1 MSLPDAALRPAP
13 EAASAAPAS
22 PWAGAARR
30 MPLIS
35 PEDLGGH
42 GTRDSLW
49 VAIRGKV
56 YDVTGYLAKHPG
68 GAAIL
73 LQYGGRDATEV
84 ATAAHRGSTLAA
96 QLMKERCIG
105 RLAASSQ
112 QGAETRSTGAPSSLG
127 DFDDVHSA
135 LASVQLAS
143 ELAEDEGEVVVSGEQ
158 ALLAVAD
165 PLYRLLR
172 ADPRLPGVFKQE
184 SLTEMALALRQFLS
198 VAFSGVD
205 GMTEG
210 LPVELPS
217 ITVSP
222 PLIEALAEEL
232 SALLSEVFQRTPR
245 RPDSST
251 DPLLDAFQVLREELR
266 DHPRVLAFRALLQAA
281 VPPPPAADKVCLM
294 AERDL
299 AKAAAAAS
307 ENIDVKNFGEFVL
320 DAQSSE
326 EVQSSWAA
334 FLEGAASREAAGEAV
349 FSALVDSA
357 PNLRGLFKT
366 PRAVMAPRFMN
377 GLSSIVAALGEP
389 AELKVFVETL
399 GFRHVDFEVTV
410 PHLALFQ
417 DAVLALLGSELG
429 ARLTPG
435 ARKGWRMALDYI
447 GGALIHVRLKYGERL
462 RTIASSWAIAN
473 SRDLHPRPGR
483 GRASPESIQ
492 DTSAVEARP
501 AEDDEAVCS
510 DLEAA
515 EAKVASRSA
524 KADRMNV
531 QVPRTFVEMFRFN
544 SMVMG
549 FSSHTWMAQ
558 VLDSFEAIVENAAN
572 TQRLQEECD
581 VLSLHLAQCRG
592 KGGSQQGDM
601 ELQRFRAVM
610 LASLRSL
617 LPQDWSSTH
626 ETAWVWLWESVEQ
639 RLRAEVGKPAS
650 HERALEG
657 FIVGL
662 TEGEKGQLRRGLYQ
676 RFFAVAPKGQNFF
689 KQSTTRLHFIADRV
703 VEMTLEMYRQPKKMV
718 EDMSALG
725 LRHVAY
731 GIPTD
736 LFPPFVAAFV
746 EVVRD
751 LVGASGA
758 AAGEK
763 ATVEESFRW
772 SLGLISRIL
781 VRTITEGST
790 IVMLAINVN
799 SARQLRRA
807 VVHAPRGSR
816 AAWMLSVQVGT
827 ESISPLYSALER
839 GSLEAAGAVLEDLLT
854 IRADRDRYYYGADE
868 LFARHADV
876 VNRLILDAPEL
887 LPKLFDGLVWRARTT
902 EQGRRRVNYYL
913 KHLLQTADGE
923 FASTLRWLAKA
934 NNPKLACHPIVVLL
948 SETLWGRL
956 VNRTFLLH
964 KSWFIFTLLVFILAQ
979 AVLSGPT
986 MRLQDGPVRG
996 WALVVSRSIIYC
1008 FNLMSLLARLCRRC
1022 VRALRA
1028 GETRRILGGSVR
1040 LPSFLLEDWQE
1051 SFSLLLI
1058 VVLCLML
1065 CLEPL
1070 LRCISS
1076 DEGSIFDVGA
1086 VSCVR
1091 SQSRGLL
1098 VAYSAASAVAMGL
1111 YFLLLLDLAAVST
1124 RLSAF
1129 VLTCRHVV
1137 PEVLLFLVAVGFAV
1151 LAFSCA
1157 VAALSQSHEDFRG
1170 IPSSAVSFARIAFRM
1185 FNRDGYDSMQRR
1197 EPALYTAVTFFVV
1210 VAGIFLGNLLV
1221 AQLNAAFRSVH
1232 EDMDGFAR
1240 LNRAKLI
1247 AAWMPSV
1254 SARRWKSFLAQL
1266 RLEERLEFN
1275 DGDVGMAGGL
1285 QMFEPASAHP
1295 TTVESIRRFGGS
1307 TSPESPWPEEEAG
1320 AGISEED
1327 RFDKLER
1334 TLEKA
1339 MKRKSSR
1346 AAGGGRGD
1354 GGARRGRRLGTDGS
1368 SSGLVSS
1375 GGSVTSLR

>member
-13 EAASAAPAS
+13 VAPSSAPAS

-30 MPLIS
+30 RPLIS
-35 PEDLGGH
+35 PDDFGKH

-49 VAIRGKV
+49 VAIRGKI

-96 QLMKERCIG
+96 QLMKERFIG
-105 RLAASSQ
+105 RLAASSGE
-112 QGAETRSTGAPSSLG
+112 GAETRSTGAPSSLG

-143 ELAEDEGEVVVSGEQ
+143 ELAEDEGEVVVSGEE
-158 ALLAVAD
+158 ALVAVAG

-198 VAFSGVD
+198 VAFSGVG
-205 GMTEG
+205 GMTDG
-210 LPVELPS
+210 LPVEPPS
-217 ITVSP
+217 IMVSP
-222 PLIEALAEEL
+222 SLIEALAEEL
-232 SALLSEVFQRTPR
+232 SALLMEAFQRTPR

-266 DHPRVLAFRALLQAA
+266 DHPRVLAFRALLQVA
-281 VPPPPAADKVCLM
+281 VPPPSTADKVSLM
-294 AERDL
+294 AEKDL
-299 AKAAAAAS
+299 AKGYLSEQSGDVHDDEAAAAA
-307 ENIDVKNFGEFVL
+307 NIDVENFGEFVL
-320 DAQSSE
+320 GPQSSE
-326 EVQSSWAA
+326 EVQGSWAA

-357 PNLRGLFKT
+357 PSLRGRFTT
-366 PRAVMAPRFMN
+366 PHAIMAPRFMN

-389 AELKVFVETL
+389 KELKVVVETL
-399 GFRHVDFEVTV
+399 GYRHIDLEVTV
-410 PHLALFQ
+410 PHLALFR

-435 ARKGWRMALDYI
+435 ARKGWRMTLDYI

-473 SRDLHPRPGR
+473 SRD
-483 GRASPESIQ
+483 
-492 DTSAVEARP
+492 TSAVEARP
-501 AEDDEAVCS
+501 AEDDEAACS

-515 EAKVASRSA
+515 EAKAASRSA
-524 KADRMNV
+524 KAARMNV

-581 VLSLHLAQCRG
+581 VLSLRLAQCRG

-626 ETAWVWLWESVEQ
+626 ETAWVWLWESIEQ

-662 TEGEKGQLRRGLYQ
+662 TEGEKGQLRQGLFQ
-676 RFFAVAPKGQNFF
+676 RFLAVAPQGQNFF

-703 VEMTLEMYRQPKKMV
+703 VEMTLEMYRQPQKMV

-736 LFPPFVAAFV
+736 LFPPFVASFV

-751 LVGASGA
+751 LVGASAVA
-758 AAGEK
+758 AAEK

-827 ESISPLYSALER
+827 ESISPLYIALER

-854 IRADRDRYYYGADE
+854 IRADRDKYYYGADE

-902 EQGRRRVNYYL
+902 EQGKRRVNYYL
-913 KHLLQTADGE
+913 KHLLQTPDGE

-934 NNPKLACHPIVVLL
+934 KNPKLVCHPIVVLL

-956 VNRTFLLH
+956 VNRTFLFH

-986 MRLQDGPVRG
+986 MRLQGGPARG

-1008 FNLMSLLARLCRRC
+1008 FNLTALLARLCRRC

-1028 GETRRILGGSVR
+1028 GETRRILGGSVHV
-1040 LPSFLLEDWQE
+1040 PSFLLEEWQE

-1058 VVLCLML
+1058 VVLCCML

-1098 VAYSAASAVAMGL
+1098 VAYSVASAVAMGL

-1129 VLTCRHVV
+1129 VLSCRHVA
-1137 PEVLLFLVAVGFAV
+1137 PEVLLFVVAVGFAV
-1151 LAFSCA
+1151 LAFSCT
-1157 VAALSQSHEDFRG
+1157 VSALSQSHEDFQG
-1170 IPSSAVSFARIAFRM
+1170 IPSSAGSFVRIAFRM

-1197 EPALYTAVTFFVV
+1197 EPALYTAVTFFVI

-1221 AQLNAAFRSVH
+1221 AQLNAAFRSVR

-1240 LNRAKLI
+1240 LNRAELI

-1254 SARRWKSFLAQL
+1254 SARRWKSFLAKL

-1275 DGDVGMAGGL
+1275 EGDVGMAGGL

-1307 TSPESPWPEEEAG
+1307 TSLEAPWPEEEAG
-1320 AGISEED
+1320 AGFSEED

-1339 MKRKSSR
+1339 MKRMCSR
-1346 AAGGGRGD
+1346 AAASGRGD
-1354 GGARRGRRLGTDGS
+1354 GGARRGRSLGTYGS
-1368 SSGLVSS
+1368 SSGLESS
-1375 GGSVTSLR
+1375 GGSMTSLR